1 MNYYAYVRSLLFR
14 LFYHVIEYSKKKSV
28 IDRDDILSILA
39 PTMLDLVNLQIS
51 RNDIAN

>member
-1 MNYYAYVRSLLFR
+1 MFGHFSFVCFITSSNIV
-14 LFYHVIEYSKKKSV
+14 KKSV
-28 IDRDDILSILA
+28 IDRDDLLSILA